1 MKAHQRIIREKIASD
16 ESNDLFSNDWVN
28 INRDIK
34 NAKIKLITNKEAKE
48 IILKYE
54 WLGTMGTSTR
64 FCYGI
69 FFDGYLGGVACY
81 GELGAIAFKGYTQT
95 VGENYY
101 NKGIILNRGAC
112 VHWAHEHSGSKL
124 ISLSLKEIKKKGYK
138 FVVAYADSEAGE
150 IGTLYQATNWYYIG
164 ITKDTHHDIYYKSGK
179 MFLGDRNFYVK
190 YGTRSKKVMENFVSQ
205 RNDLVLKER
214 KGKGRYIQLL
224 GSKKENKEMM
234 NVLKNKIQSY
244 PKRNYD

>member
-1 MKAHQRIIREKIASD
+1 MKAHQRIIREKIASE

-34 NAKIKLITNKEAKE
+34 NSVIKPITNKEAKE

-69 FFDGYLGGVACY
+69 FFDGNLAGVACY
-81 GELGAIAFKGYTQT
+81 GELGAVAFSHYKKT

-124 ISLSLKEIKKKGYK
+124 ISASLKEIKKKGYK

-234 NVLKNKIQSY
+234 SVLKNKIQPY
-244 PKRNYD
+244 PKRLYD